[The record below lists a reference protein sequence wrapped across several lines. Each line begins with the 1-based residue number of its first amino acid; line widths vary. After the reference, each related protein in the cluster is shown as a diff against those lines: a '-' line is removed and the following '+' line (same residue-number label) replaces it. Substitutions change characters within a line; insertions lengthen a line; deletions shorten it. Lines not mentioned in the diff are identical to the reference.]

1 MSILF
6 LYTCPVLVI
15 RGTQR
20 GQPRPLFIFTLRGK
34 HWAMLGGVEV
44 INRTAATA
52 APQASVTESSAPD
65 DNLFEGD
72 EAAPAGSALF
82 SVA

>member
-1 MSILF
+1 MLF

-44 INRTAATA
+44 INHHVIRHVKMT
-52 APQASVTESSAPD
+52 SA
-65 DNLFEGD
+65 G
-72 EAAPAGSALF
+72 G
-82 SVA
+82 